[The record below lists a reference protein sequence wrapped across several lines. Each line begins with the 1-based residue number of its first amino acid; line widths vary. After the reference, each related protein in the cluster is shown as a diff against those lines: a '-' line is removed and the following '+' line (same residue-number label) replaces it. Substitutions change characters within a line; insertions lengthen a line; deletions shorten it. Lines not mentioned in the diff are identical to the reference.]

1 MNTRLFKI
9 IWAPTIGSWAIL
21 WAIYIDSVKRFQVLT
36 QPPLLVVAYM
46 LCSAYLAYRFYR
58 SFSSSSE
65 SDSVTTVSQGYSNLW
80 SLLVAAITSL
90 TGTIL
95 HQTGSYWLIAAVAGT
110 VVIIEVIG
118 GLGSYS
124 DEQLTA
130 GSEVRSQERT
140 GSISTKEEYSQE
152 LLNLSRVFAGDR
164 EIDIEIERIRSI
176 LNYSSFFRSPKAAVH
191 LAALRD
197 PTKLDK
203 NHVLETLRGI
213 A

>member
-21 WAIYIDSVKRFQVLT
+21 WAIYFDSVKRFQVLT

-46 LCSAYLAYRFYR
+46 LCSAYLVYRFYR
-58 SFSSSSE
+58 SLSGSSE
-65 SDSVTTVSQGYSNLW
+65 SDSVTTVSQGYSSLW
-80 SLLVAAITSL
+80 SLLVATIISL

-95 HQTGSYWLIAAVAGT
+95 HQTGSYWLIATVVAT

-130 GSEVRSQERT
+130 GSEARSRERT
-140 GSISTKEEYSQE
+140 GYISTKEEYTQE
-152 LLNLSRVFAGDR
+152 LLNLSRAFAGDR

-176 LNYSSFFRSPKAAVH
+176 LNYSSFFRSPKAAVD

-197 PTKLDK
+197 PSKLDK
-203 NHVLETLRGI
+203 NHVLETLRDI

>member
-21 WAIYIDSVKRFQVLT
+21 WAIYFDSVKRFQVLT

-58 SFSSSSE
+58 SVSSSSE
-65 SDSVTTVSQGYSNLW
+65 SDSVTTVSQSYASLW
-80 SLLVAAITSL
+80 SLLVAAIITL
-90 TGTIL
+90 TGTAL
-95 HQTGSYWLIAAVAGT
+95 QQTGNHWLVAAVAGI

-130 GSEVRSQERT
+130 GFQARSQERSS
-140 GSISTKEEYSQE
+140 SISIKEEYSQE
-152 LLNLSRVFAGDR
+152 LSSLSRAFAGDQ
-164 EIDIEIERIRSI
+164 EVAIEIERIRSI
-176 LNYSSFFRSPKAAVH
+176 LNYSSFFRSSRAAAD

-197 PTKLDK
+197 PSKLGK

-213 A
+213 S